1 MNVRMLKN
9 IIRRKTA
16 RALIVSFLFSLIS
29 YPLYGDRAVVSYGA
43 ESSAE
48 PDVALCDETLYVNLD
63 YYGGVSKVNVVK
75 GVSSTADM
83 EYMDYGSYTDV
94 TNMSNDEEI
103 KLTDDGVSF
112 PLKGDGSRFY
122 YEGKLSED
130 ETELPWSFDISYKLN
145 GLPVKAEE
153 LAGANGL
160 IETDI
165 HVSPNENC
173 SEYMRNNML
182 LSCLIP
188 IDDEKVYSVDA
199 PGSQTQTVGD
209 ITGVMF
215 SALPGE
221 EKDFVVRLGC
231 NDFESIG
238 VIFLIVPAR
247 MDSFDNIKDIKELK
261 DTWRDSGD
269 AMYESFDDMLSVI
282 ESMRTETSRLRE
294 SLEYMES
301 ARAKISG
308 NKDAILDSG
317 DATAAALKNLA
328 DATGE
333 LVPYVGTG
341 KEALE
346 KLDENLDA
354 VVITLTSM
362 QKPLNNMFW
371 GLNRIQDGSDDLR
384 YGMDKLKPYIE
395 DFKEEDE
402 RLQDELADLISAV
415 EEAMGE
421 GGALEA
427 LSEADTS
434 ALIDEYDLSD
444 MVSEFCED
452 NDIDESLFYDYIE
465 GDYEDDDL
473 SSKDIKRFKKLEKAL
488 YEEVSERGIGLENIA
503 ELMKNL
509 NETKTV
515 LGSIA
520 AQRDTLTEIASASS
534 AVADSADDLLYGVGR
549 TAGGAKMVSRE
560 LINLTNDV
568 RNFDA
573 IVGMYYDDMQGS
585 LSAVERLLGST
596 QGSLGSA
603 ASMLSLIQST
613 LRDASGDVDESLKTG
628 ISSAIALTDKSMGL
642 FDSVS
647 GIRESGELMKGTLDN
662 ELDKFEEE
670 NTFLNID
677 PEAKPVSF
685 TSDKNRNPE
694 SIQIIIRSDEISAE
708 DDDHELKDAERPEEK
723 TGIFARI
730 ANVFIRIWEVVRSVF
745 E

>member
-1 MNVRMLKN
+1 
-9 IIRRKTA
+9 
-16 RALIVSFLFSLIS
+16 
-29 YPLYGDRAVVSYGA
+29 
-43 ESSAE
+43 
-48 PDVALCDETLYVNLD
+48 
-63 YYGGVSKVNVVK
+63 
-75 GVSSTADM
+75 
-83 EYMDYGSYTDV
+83 
-94 TNMSNDEEI
+94 
-103 KLTDDGVSF
+103 
-112 PLKGDGSRFY
+112 
-122 YEGKLSED
+122 
-130 ETELPWSFDISYKLN
+130 
-145 GLPVKAEE
+145 
-153 LAGANGL
+153 
-160 IETDI
+160 
-165 HVSPNENC
+165 
-173 SEYMRNNML
+173 
-182 LSCLIP
+182 
-188 IDDEKVYSVDA
+188 
-199 PGSQTQTVGD
+199 
-209 ITGVMF
+209 
-215 SALPGE
+215 
-221 EKDFVVRLGC
+221 
-231 NDFESIG
+231 
-238 VIFLIVPAR
+238 

-421 GGALEA
+421 GGALKA

-509 NETKTV
+509 NETKAV

-730 ANVFIRIWEVVRSVF
+730 ANVFIRIWEAVRSVF